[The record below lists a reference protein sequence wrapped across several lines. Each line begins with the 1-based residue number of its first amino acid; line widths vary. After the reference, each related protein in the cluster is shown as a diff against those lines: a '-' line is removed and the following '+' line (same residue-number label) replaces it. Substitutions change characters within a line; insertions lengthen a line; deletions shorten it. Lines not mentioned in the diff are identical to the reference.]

1 MGEFDAIFEGI
12 ENAKPIASWARNL
25 GVGEHVVVLTKY
37 KVKKSEKEF
46 GNIVEAEF
54 VVSESTVHT
63 EGEERGWAWF
73 IDAPGWTGK
82 YNQARAKDFLK
93 EAGKCIG
100 DERTSK
106 EIGAD
111 FVAKTQKGRGL
122 QLKVRVTAVMGD
134 NGEPR
139 LRKNGDPITN
149 AEWTAIPQSLEDMAQ
164 MRAQLDEMLG
174 DEPEPE
180 PEPAKTQAKP
190 TTKLGGGLKLGK
202 KA

>member
-25 GVGEHVVVLTKY
+25 GIGEHTVVLNNY
-37 KVKKSEKEF
+37 RVKKSEKEF
-46 GNIVEAEF
+46 GNIVEADF
-54 VVSESTVHT
+54 IVMESTVHA

-111 FVAKTQKGRGL
+111 FVAKKQAGRGTV
-122 QLKVRVTAVMGD
+122 LKCVVVGVLGD
-134 NGEPR
+134 DGKPR
-139 LRKNGDPITN
+139 LRKNGEQITN
-149 AEWTAIPQSLEDMAQ
+149 SEWTAIPQTLADVAEL
-164 MRAQLDEMLG
+164 RAQLDG
-174 DEPEPE
+174 DAAEKEAPP
-180 PEPAKTQAKP
+180 PPPPPAK
-190 TTKLGGGLKLGK
+190 KLGLGLKLGAK
-202 KA
+202 K